1 MDSICAK
8 CNNKLPKK
16 DNTTVQEVKAI
27 AKKSGID
34 QTKVGL
40 YFNGQALQDKQKI
53 KHSGIGKEST
63 IMMTHK
69 AK

>member
-1 MDSICAK
+1 MGAK
-8 CNNKLPKK
+8 YNLELPKK
-16 DNTTVQEVKAI
+16 DDTTVQEIKAMVT
-27 AKKSGID
+27 KKSGID
-34 QTKVGL
+34 QTKKVGL